1 MSGSAPGLRRVRG
14 VLARGRV
21 SGSTRWRVVRLLW
34 ETSPGLAVALAA
46 FALAD
51 GVLPNLA
58 WVGLGASTGRIPA
71 AVTDGLGSAAGRAL
85 LVSLAI
91 GTGAYALSLMRTPAE
106 DLLESLQFSGDGHRH
121 ATPPGPGRVHAARD
135 RAPGGPRRARPAVL
149 RQRRADQHPA
159 R

>member
-1 MSGSAPGLRRVRG
+1 M
-14 VLARGRV
+14 
-21 SGSTRWRVVRLLW
+21 RLLW

-71 AVTDGLGSAAGRAL
+71 AVTGGLGSAAGRAL

-106 DLLESLQFSGDGHRH
+106 NLLESYSS
-121 ATPPGPGRVHAARD
+121 AVMAAGMQRRLA
-135 RAPGGPRRARPAVL
+135 RAVCAPRESSTWRIPACSTSCPRRAAS
-149 RQRRADQHPA
+149 
-159 R
+159 